1 MATSEAASAVSR
13 KYWRQHA
20 LPSPLSD
27 HVKWRLLSNIYF
39 SGASTD
45 EPQGDQG
52 RPLSLLKVNTRT
64 VKLVLMSPLKACAH
78 GLRNS
83 TMTIYYF

>member
-27 HVKWRLLSNIYF
+27 HVEWRLLSNLYF

-52 RPLSLLKVNTRT
+52 RPLSLNTRT

-83 TMTIYYF
+83 AMTIYYF